1 MNVWIILAFGS
12 ALLVSIAYSSLITL
26 FTIGWFRKR
35 NYNSDTSQDITSIS
49 VIIAARNEETNIAN
63 CLYAIIAQD
72 YPSERYEVIIVD
84 DHSTDNTVLEIN
96 RVIVV
101 NPEIQIKLLQLAGE
115 EQGKKAAI
123 AKAVSIAENEWIATT
138 DADCMMGKN
147 WLYELIS
154 SSSDPK
160 VKMILA
166 PVIFKKTKTL
176 FGNLQELEFLSLIAT
191 SAGAALLG
199 FPIMCNG
206 ANLAYRKSAYENV
219 GGFNSDKIFVSG
231 DDMFLMMKI
240 RKMFGPGA
248 IRFIK
253 TISAGVTTNSLA
265 TLSEFVNQ
273 RLRWVSK
280 SRGYKDPWVIAT
292 SANVFAQ
299 SFFLLIAL
307 FGWLIGVIGPTLLII
322 LFATKIII
330 DLPLITAIC
339 HFANRSRLMFWYL
352 PLQLI
357 YPLYI
362 IGIGLLGNILSF
374 TWKGRKLE

>member
-1 MNVWIILAFGS
+1 MNVWIMLFFGS
-12 ALLVSIAYSSLITL
+12 ALLFSLAYCSLITL

-35 NYNSDTSQDITSIS
+35 KYEADDTLGTTTIS
-49 VIIAARNEETNIAN
+49 VIIAARNEEINIGN
-63 CLYAIIAQD
+63 CLKAIIAQN
-72 YPSERYEVIIVD
+72 YPAERFEVIIVD

-101 NPEIQIKLLQLAGE
+101 NPGIRIKLLQLAGE

-123 AKAVSIAENEWIATT
+123 AKAVSVAENEWTVTT

-206 ANLAYRKSAYENV
+206 ANLAYRKSAYESV
-219 GGFNSDKIFVSG
+219 GGFNSDKIFASG

-240 RKMFGPGA
+240 RKLYGPGA
-248 IRFIK
+248 IRFVK
-253 TISAGVTTNSLA
+253 TISAGVSTNA
-265 TLSEFVNQ
+265 HEKMSEFLNQ

-292 SANVFAQ
+292 SAIVFAQ
-299 SFFLLIAL
+299 SFLLLIVL
-307 FGWLIGVIGPTLLII
+307 FGWLTGVIGPTLLII
-322 LFATKIII
+322 LFSAKFIF
-330 DLPLITAIC
+330 DLPLIAAIC
-339 HFANRSRLMFWYL
+339 RFAKRSRLMFWYL

-362 IGIGLLGNILSF
+362 VGIGLLGNILSF